1 METNAKTNIHGH
13 IMHWRQ
19 FIYCMDSSFFYC
31 MLSVTCLMIA
41 RFYSQHNPHCRPI
54 LILYLVQP
62 HKHKLHPTS
71 SRKSLLI
78 MQIFSATRSKYPKM
92 FVRPLRACSSVFE
105 LWSWW
110 VNLRHKTTSLT
121 ISVRLVLLGVA
132 QSFWDLMSGA
142 FYDPQF
148 HPSCSVTCWNS
159 SNLCLWQ

>member
-1 METNAKTNIHGH
+1 MNSLRVGRWVNVDLLFLLLLFLLVCCCFNFIVVVIVNIDPIIKTNAMTNIHRH

-41 RFYSQHNPHCRPI
+41 RFYAQHNPHCRPI

-71 SRKSLLI
+71 PRKSLLI

-105 LWSWW
+105 LWSWS
-110 VNLRHKTTSLT
+110 VSLRH
-121 ISVRLVLLGVA
+121 
-132 QSFWDLMSGA
+132 
-142 FYDPQF
+142 
-148 HPSCSVTCWNS
+148 
-159 SNLCLWQ
+159 